1 MMVTWIWI
9 RVLAIGKKIMGS
21 NSKIIKEVESSELDD
36 RLEVGN
42 KKECCKYLSSFRLG
56 TK

>member
-1 MMVTWIWI
+1 MVTWIWI
-9 RVLAIGKKIMGS
+9 RVLAIGKTIMGS
-21 NSKIIKEVESSELDD
+21 ISKIIKEVESCELDD

-42 KKECCKYLSSFRLG
+42 KKECCKYLSSFWLG